1 MSESYFKTK
10 EDRYANIQYLILQ
23 NNIGDLEKCIEE
35 IRKINDEVGLKKQI
49 LALTLLRYNSLIKN
63 EERVEASIKE
73 LYDSE
78 IFNHSN
84 IILKIEF
91 LERML
96 ECALNIK
103 SETPCIQLLEKKLI
117 ELFLK
122 KIRI

>member
-103 SETPCIQLLEKKLI
+103 SETPCIQLLEKN
-117 ELFLK
+117 
-122 KIRI
+122 

>member
-23 NNIGDLEKCIEE
+23 NNIGDNLYHLKNIGDLEKCIEE

-103 SETPCIQLLEKKLI
+103 SETPCIQLLEKN
-117 ELFLK
+117 
-122 KIRI
+122 